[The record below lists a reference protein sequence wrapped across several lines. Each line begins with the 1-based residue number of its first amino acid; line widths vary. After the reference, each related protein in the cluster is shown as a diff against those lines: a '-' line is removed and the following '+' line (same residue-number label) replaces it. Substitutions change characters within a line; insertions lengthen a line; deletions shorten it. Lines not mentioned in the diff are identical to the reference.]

1 MRARLAV
8 VLLAAALPWLASSPP
23 VQAADPVLKVS
34 AEQQRALGLK
44 VAPVQPATEILV
56 RRLPGTIEAP
66 LGRSGVV
73 SVPYAG
79 VVVAVQ
85 RLEGE
90 AVKAGAVLAVVQS
103 PEVLQWSAMAQRAG
117 AEATLANARARRDQ
131 ALLAEGV
138 VPRARVEES
147 HARAQQAGADLGE
160 ARRALALAPRGSAAA
175 GQYELRAPTAGR
187 VLRRDVQPGTAV
199 SAGQTAFLVGDDG
212 VFDASLRVPVNVA
225 ARLRPG
231 MRARISGSE
240 ASGEVVAVAA
250 ATAAGSP
257 TVPVR
262 VRFGAD
268 AGVLIGQQ
276 VAIDVAL
283 PAPSSSWLVPT
294 TAVVRQGDVAYVFVQ
309 ADGGF
314 RALQVRVLGETAGGQ
329 VVSAALGSG
338 ARVATSATTALMA
351 LLAAE

>member
-1 MRARLAV
+1 MRARLIVA
-8 VLLAAALPWLASSPP
+8 LLAAALASPALPSRAE
-23 VQAADPVLKVS
+23 AADPVLKVS
-34 AEQQRALGLK
+34 AEQQRALGIQLAS
-44 VAPVQPATEILV
+44 VRPASEILV

-66 LGRSGVV
+66 LARSGVV
-73 SVPYAG
+73 AVPYAG

-90 AVKAGAVLAVVQS
+90 AVKAGAPLAVVQS
-103 PEVLQWSAMAQRAG
+103 PEVLQWSAMAQRAN
-117 AEATLANARARRDQ
+117 AEATLANARARRDH

-147 HARAQQAGADLGE
+147 RARAQQAAADQAE
-160 ARRALALAPRGSAAA
+160 AQRALALAPRGQAAP
-175 GQYELRAPTAGR
+175 GQYELRAPAAGR
-187 VLRRDVQPGTAV
+187 VLRRDVQPGDAV
-199 SAGQTAFLVGDDG
+199 TAGQTAFLIGDAG
-212 VFDASLRVPVNVA
+212 VLDASLRVPVAVA

-231 MRARISGSE
+231 MRARLGGTDTT
-240 ASGEVVAVAA
+240 GEVLAVAA

-268 AGVLIGQQ
+268 AGVLVGQQ

-283 PAPSSSWLVPT
+283 PAPAGSWQVPAS
-294 TAVVRQGDVAYVFVQ
+294 AVVRQGDLAYVFLQV
-309 ADGGF
+309 DGGF
-314 RALQVRVLGETAGGQ
+314 RARPVRVLGEAAGGV
-329 VVSAALGSG
+329 VVSGTLGAG
-338 ARVATSATTALMA
+338 ARVATRATTALMA